1 MKLVVS
7 VNSIEHLNTLIEKNI
22 DGIML
27 SIDKLS
33 VNDSFYI
40 DVDMLDKI
48 DFKDKKVFIS
58 LNKLMHN
65 SDLDYLR
72 SVMSKLKD
80 KNVRIMIYDMV

>member
-1 MKLVVS
+1 MKLIVS
-7 VNSIEHLNTLIEKNI
+7 VNSLEHLNTLIKKNI
-22 DGIML
+22 DGVIL

-40 DVDMLDKI
+40 DVDTLDKI
-48 DFKDKKVFIS
+48 DFKDKQVFIS

-72 SVMSKLKD
+72 IVMTKLKI
-80 KNVRIMIYDMV
+80 RM